1 MCDGLDSMFLSYL
14 YDGALNEL
22 KDVMQMLL
30 SYYISMHLL
39 IAEQTV
45 HCMIRQY
52 GNIPVSLVSV

>member
-14 YDGALNEL
+14 YDVALNEL

-30 SYYISMHLL
+30 SCYISMHLL

-52 GNIPVSLVSV
+52 GNIQVSLVSV